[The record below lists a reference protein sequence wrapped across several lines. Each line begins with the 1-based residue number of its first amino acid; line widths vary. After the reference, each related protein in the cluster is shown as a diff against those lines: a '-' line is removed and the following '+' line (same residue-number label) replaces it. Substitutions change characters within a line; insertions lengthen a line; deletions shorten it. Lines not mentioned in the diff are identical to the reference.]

1 MGIFDDLETSLRAK
15 FGAAGENNAAARGA
29 LEMISHFDQGLDT
42 LALKF
47 REAGLKDRVD
57 SWVAKGRNL
66 PVTAAEVKEALG
78 PDLEMYALKAQ
89 LTVEAAAAKIAEVMP
104 ELVDKL
110 TPDGVMPKVDELR
123 KGLGQLVDRFKGKG
137 DGQGPPVA

>member
-1 MGIFDDLETSLRAK
+1 MGLFP
-15 FGAAGENNAAARGA
+15 AAALPR
-29 LEMISHFDQGLDT
+29 
-42 LALKF
+42 
-47 REAGLKDRVD
+47 R

-66 PVTAAEVKEALG
+66 PVTAAEIKEALG

-89 LTVEAAAAKIAEVMP
+89 LTVEAAAARIAEVMP

-110 TPDGVMPKVDELR
+110 TPDGAMPKVDELR